1 MKEQISIR
9 KNIYDSGKF
18 REVVDTNFSELF
30 SARESFSV
38 EEFFDLYNELFL
50 TIPIKGELSHEAL
63 IRKSRQ
69 LITPGKDAKDKEI
82 ENLQS
87 LIEDL
92 QKQLLDATQPS
103 AEVEAIKEHPLFPNG
118 TLVSR
123 KTTSPHWPDLFYMD
137 QGYKRAV
144 LFSGGQFAEE
154 VKGLKTLTGYDN
166 KEIPRFPDSVID
178 GIPSGADL
186 SLQNMNDKWTPS
198 EFLAESESLRIAL
211 DPTDAN
217 LNLDNYDGDY
227 DRYKSELEKDYAEK
241 TDYIFS
247 LNEKIDDLKLKIQQI
262 KGG

>member
-9 KNIYDSGKF
+9 KDIYDSGKF

-38 EEFFDLYNELFL
+38 EEFFNLYNELFL
-50 TIPIKGELSHEAL
+50 TIPITGELSHEAL

-92 QKQLLDATQPS
+92 QKQLLDASQPS
-103 AEVEAIKEHPLFPNG
+103 TEIDAIKEHPLFPNG
-118 TLVSR
+118 TLVAR
-123 KTTSPHWPDLFYMD
+123 KSDSQHWPDLFYMD

-144 LFSGGQFAEE
+144 VFSGNSEAL
-154 VKGLKTLTGYDN
+154 KGLKTLTGYDN
-166 KEIPRFPDSVID
+166 KDVPRFPDNVID

-198 EFLAESESLRIAL
+198 EFLAESESLRITL

-217 LNLDNYDGDY
+217 LNIDNYDGDY
-227 DRYKSELEKDYAEK
+227 NRYKSELEKDYAEK
-241 TDYIFS
+241 TNYITS
-247 LNEKIDDLKLKIQQI
+247 LQDKIEDIKKQIQSI
-262 KGG
+262 TG